1 LGSAESTKDFEAFQL
16 PFFFGGD
23 TVSEKKLFF
32 NEKEVA
38 AMLGRSVGSLRAD
51 RLKKQGLPFYKLQG
65 MVRYRLK
72 DVADFIEQGRRPVEK
87 PMDGANQQP

>member
-1 LGSAESTKDFEAFQL
+1 M
-16 PFFFGGD
+16 
-23 TVSEKKLFF
+23 SEKKIFF

-51 RLKKQGLPFYKLQG
+51 RLKKQGIPYYKLKG

-72 DVADFIEQGRRPVEK
+72 DVADFIEQGRRPVDEK
-87 PMDGANQQP
+87 AMIGANPQP